1 MANRREEERARLRE
15 AREEREKQHMSSEKK
30 RLMVGYG
37 IAGAIA
43 LVVIVAIVIAVSS
56 SGGGSAATGESHLD
70 PRSGSTNGVQ
80 PDGRTGP
87 KPSPVKV
94 ADLKR
99 AAKQAGCELRLHL
112 KDEGHEHIPQGSAKP
127 DYKTNP
133 PSSGAH
139 VEPPF
144 QQADGAYSEEPLPID
159 FVHSLEHGRLEI
171 EYSPELEEK
180 EQLELKGLYDTQ
192 YAASLLFPNTEMP
205 YQVAAVT
212 WTNML
217 TCKQYKGAITLDAI
231 RDFGKQ
237 TWGKYGGEPVEGF
250 PFTGPTP
257 RHPKS

>member
-1 MANRREEERARLRE
+1 MI
-15 AREEREKQHMSSEKK
+15 
-30 RLMVGYG
+30 GYG

-43 LVVIVAIVIAVSS
+43 LVVIVAIVIAVTS
-56 SGGGSAATGESHLD
+56 SGGGSDATGESHID
-70 PRSGSTNGVQ
+70 TRSGSTNGVQ

-87 KPSPVKV
+87 KPPPVKV
-94 ADLKR
+94 ADLKQ
-99 AAKQAGCELRLHL
+99 AAKQAGCRLRLHL
-112 KDEGHEHIPQGSAKP
+112 KDEGHEHIPPGSASP

-144 QQADGAYSEEPLPID
+144 QQADGAYSEEPVKID

-237 TWGKYGGEPVEGF
+237 TWGKYGGENPEFF

-257 RHPKS
+257 RNPKN